1 MADANDT
8 PIDET
13 LIEAVPVDRGHFAPA
28 YQFIEFVSTASHTGK
43 SMLSTFL
50 TLLLRQL
57 SFAVV
62 LVRIESRAARS
73 PFADIHI
80 ANEDFAGAARLPGGE
95 AAVLRPLYDA
105 LQKASQDGSKPIIIV
120 DWGGGLAEHRA
131 KIYAATRFDD
141 RLSDVGMRG
150 LTVVVT
156 TNLSDRMRQAGELI
170 AQTRTIT
177 PNLDVALTLN
187 HRVGRFRFVEGSDE
201 RQICENLLKAAK
213 GLPVI
218 RIPPITG
225 ETWKTCEAAGLSMI
239 DTIELPLR
247 ELAQRLGGENA
258 WLASAFQMQVAAW
271 WRSAEREML
280 LALGGANAA
289 APR

>member
-8 PIDET
+8 PIDEIP
-13 LIEAVPVDRGHFAPA
+13 IEAVPVDREHFVSN
-28 YQFIEFVSTASHTGK
+28 YRFIEFVSTASHTGK
-43 SMLSTFL
+43 SMLSAFL

-57 SFAVV
+57 GYLVV
-62 LVRIESRAARS
+62 LVRIESKAARS

-80 ANEDFAGAARLPGGE
+80 DSEDFAGAARLPGGE
-95 AAVLRPLYDA
+95 VAVLRPLYDS
-105 LQKASQDGSKPIIIV
+105 LQKAAQDGAEPIVIV

-141 RLSDVGMRG
+141 RLADVGMRG
-150 LTVVVT
+150 LSVVT
-156 TNLSDRMRQAGELI
+156 TTSLSDRMRHARELI
-170 AQTRTIT
+170 AQTRMIT
-177 PNLDVALTLN
+177 PTLDVALALN

-201 RQICENLLKAAK
+201 RQIFENLLKAAK

-239 DTIELPLR
+239 DTIELSLR

-271 WRSAEREML
+271 WKSAEREML
-280 LALGGANAA
+280 RALGGANAA